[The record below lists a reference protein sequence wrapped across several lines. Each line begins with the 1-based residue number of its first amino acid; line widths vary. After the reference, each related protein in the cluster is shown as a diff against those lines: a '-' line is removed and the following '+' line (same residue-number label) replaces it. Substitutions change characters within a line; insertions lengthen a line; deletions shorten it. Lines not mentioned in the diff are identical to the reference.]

1 MRTVCTLYIKDNVY
15 VGPTYDVSEAE
26 EGVRRGPATEISSIT
41 KNKKFILKKIRKG
54 VHQN

>member
-26 EGVRRGPATEISSIT
+26 EGVRRGPATEFHQI
-41 KNKKFILKKIRKG
+41 KKVRNLYKKKSEKE
-54 VHQN
+54 